1 MFFWA
6 KKIFVGKKIMFL
18 GENAFF
24 TISESKIRKKSKIV
38 LKGFSIG
45 YKVAYKISGQYIHK

>member
-1 MFFWA
+1 
-6 KKIFVGKKIMFL
+6 MFL